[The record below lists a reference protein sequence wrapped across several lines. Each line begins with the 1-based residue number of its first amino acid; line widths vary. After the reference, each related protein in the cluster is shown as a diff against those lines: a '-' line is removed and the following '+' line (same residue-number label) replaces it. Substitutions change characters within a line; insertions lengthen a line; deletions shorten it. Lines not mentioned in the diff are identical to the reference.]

1 MPATKS
7 SKPSRTSKKPAAQRA
22 SSSGGASWL
31 TTIAVFLVLAVL
43 AAGAASWF
51 YAKGYVC
58 YYGDA
63 EAHLNIA
70 RRIVDS
76 RTPGRD
82 QIGTVWL
89 PLPHLLMVPFAAN
102 QKLWETGLAG
112 TIPGVLCFLA
122 AGMFLFCATRRLFG
136 STVAAACSLAL
147 FALNPNLL
155 YLQSAPMTEPVF
167 FASVLGLLYFTV
179 LFRDK
184 QSILAVLAA
193 GAFSNFASLTRYEG
207 WSLIPFVALY
217 FLIASKEHRWRD
229 AFVFGAVA
237 SLTPLAWLAHNW
249 WYFGDALEFYRGPYS
264 AKGIYQSYL
273 DKGMAKYPG
282 DHDWGKAVFYYEE
295 AVKLAVG
302 LGLFGVGVVGA
313 AAALARRIV
322 WPVLLLFLAPAF
334 YVLSMYSSGTPIFLP
349 HLWPQ
354 SYYNTRYGL
363 AALPFLALGGG
374 ALVAWLP
381 FRFRGF
387 GAALLVVV
395 SVAQWIAYPREDN
408 WITWKES
415 QVNSV
420 ARREW
425 TAEAAAYMKQHY
437 KPGQGIFTSFGDLIG
452 IYRQAGIPLKDVLH
466 DGNNP
471 EWMAAYNRPDL
482 FLWTEWAVTQAG
494 GPVSTAIQ
502 KAQKNGPYFRCVKIV
517 AVKGAPVIE
526 IYRRDRRLASPR

>member
-1 MPATKS
+1 M
-7 SKPSRTSKKPAAQRA
+7 
-22 SSSGGASWL
+22 
-31 TTIAVFLVLAVL
+31 VL
-43 AAGAASWF
+43 AAVTVAAAAWF
-51 YAKGYVC
+51 YSKGYIC

-89 PLPHLLMVPFAAN
+89 PLPHLLMLPFAAN

-112 TIPGVLCFLA
+112 TIPGGLCFLA
-122 AGMFLFCATRRLFG
+122 AGMFLFSATRRLFG
-136 STVAAACSLAL
+136 SNTAAVCSVLL

-155 YLQSAPMTEPVF
+155 YLQSTPMTEPVF

-179 LFRDK
+179 LFRDT
-184 QSILAVLAA
+184 QSVLAVLAA

-207 WSLIPFVALY
+207 WSLIPFVTLY
-217 FLIASKEHRWRD
+217 FLIASREHRWRD
-229 AFVFGAVA
+229 AVLFGAIA
-237 SLTPLAWLAHNW
+237 SLTPFAWLAHNW

-282 DHDWGKAVFYYEE
+282 DQDWGKAVLYYRT
-295 AVKLAVG
+295 AVKLAAGMG
-302 LGLFGVGVVGA
+302 LVGVGVLGA
-313 AAALARRIV
+313 AAALARRIF
-322 WPVLLLFLAPAF
+322 WPVLLLVLPPAF
-334 YVLSMYSSGTPIFLP
+334 YVLSMHSSGTPIFVP
-349 HLWPQ
+349 QLWPQ

-363 AALPFLALGGG
+363 AALPLLALGGG

-381 FRFRGF
+381 SKFRTV
-387 GAALLVVV
+387 GAALIVLAA
-395 SVAQWIAYPREDN
+395 VAEWIAYPHSDN

-425 TAEAAAYMKQHY
+425 TQEAADYLRQNY
-437 KPGQGIFTSFGDLIG
+437 KPGQGIYTTFGDVTG
-452 IYRQAGIPLKDVLH
+452 IYRYAGIPLKEVLH

-471 EWMAAYNRPDL
+471 LWMAAHNRPDL
-482 FLWTEWAVTQAG
+482 FLWTEWAVAQTG
-494 GPVSTAIQ
+494 DGVSAAILN
-502 KAQKNGPYFRCVKIV
+502 AEKNGLHFRCVKMV
-517 AVKGAPVIE
+517 AVKGAPVLE
-526 IYRRDRRLASPR
+526 IYRRDRRPSSSR